1 MDSQTDEVPDLW
13 LLEAD
18 EPEWLPAIIDR
29 LLDVGVPP
37 TAIANAFDLDVQV
50 VKDILID
57 RRVSKYGTAELGEAM
72 HALMWKA
79 YENTL
84 QMIDQAPMARRLQI
98 NMTLLSKASAL
109 VGSQTPDGIAKMQTE
124 MEAMMAEARATET
137 PTTGSIY
144 ETNATDAPTDDPE
157 KGSTG

>member
-1 MDSQTDEVPDLW
+1 MATQYEHLWQLEVD
-13 LLEAD
+13 D
-18 EPEWLPAIIDR
+18 PEWLPAIIDR

-37 TAIANAFDLDVQV
+37 TAVANAFGIDVQV

-57 RRVSKYGTAELGEAM
+57 RRVQKYGTAELGEAM

-84 QMIDQAPMARRLQI
+84 QMIDQAPMQRRLQI

-109 VGSQTPDGIAKMQTE
+109 VGSQTPDGIAKMQAE
-124 MEAMMAEARATET
+124 MEAMMAEARQTDT
-137 PTTGSIY
+137 PSTPTGSIY
-144 ETNATDAPTDDPE
+144 ETYPDDAPTDDPE
-157 KGSTG
+157 EGSTS